1 MNTQPTRSTSQEI
14 FAIPDDESREDA
26 AENSADDALSEQDTD
41 IILEISEHTDE
52 NDTNFDS
59 MSQVSQD
66 SDKATESTEISHASL
81 ATSRSTRAHNKL
93 IRENTKLIKLF
104 QAWSR
109 LSLPGK
115 LFFAVLVT
123 GIVANVAMN
132 DLHEDKPNTYNDL
145 VDWPFDVAQLLGIFT
160 GLLPFASGDVVERWV
175 INLIK
180 RTQRKKHGLQPE
192 SDLAYLDLGS
202 DEIGEPN
209 QVILL
214 GFSYIALLSTDD
226 KYGNKTSGFIRNTTL
241 FLLFGCLSFIAITMI
256 LNTALLFNHQY
267 FTIPLMLLASA
278 AFPLALFLGL
288 NKLNVPMEGVNAV
301 QLFAAF
307 AAMSLTIN
315 FLFEIISAFTKIN
328 PNVLAATLPATAA
341 SLFALAVGVWAN
353 IGSII
358 NWNKDYQRA
367 EKNQPIS
374 GSLEHLLWSSST
386 AKERNSMRLQGE
398 RALLLLNTASADA
411 VDFLTRTSS
420 T

>member
-180 RTQRKKHGLQPE
+180 RTQRKKHGL
-192 SDLAYLDLGS
+192 
-202 DEIGEPN
+202 
-209 QVILL
+209 
-214 GFSYIALLSTDD
+214 
-226 KYGNKTSGFIRNTTL
+226 R
-241 FLLFGCLSFIAITMI
+241 
-256 LNTALLFNHQY
+256 
-267 FTIPLMLLASA
+267 
-278 AFPLALFLGL
+278 
-288 NKLNVPMEGVNAV
+288 
-301 QLFAAF
+301 
-307 AAMSLTIN
+307 
-315 FLFEIISAFTKIN
+315 
-328 PNVLAATLPATAA
+328 
-341 SLFALAVGVWAN
+341 
-353 IGSII
+353 
-358 NWNKDYQRA
+358 
-367 EKNQPIS
+367 
-374 GSLEHLLWSSST
+374 
-386 AKERNSMRLQGE
+386 
-398 RALLLLNTASADA
+398 
-411 VDFLTRTSS
+411 
-420 T
+420 